1 MRSKAWE
8 ILVIFEVTQVIC
20 IVFFKLMGKI
30 YVYKNY
36 EQSLIYFFDLNAI
49 MTIWEVQ
56 QYGFKRSKLDALKF
70 EWQL

>member
-1 MRSKAWE
+1 
-8 ILVIFEVTQVIC
+8 
-20 IVFFKLMGKI
+20 MGKI